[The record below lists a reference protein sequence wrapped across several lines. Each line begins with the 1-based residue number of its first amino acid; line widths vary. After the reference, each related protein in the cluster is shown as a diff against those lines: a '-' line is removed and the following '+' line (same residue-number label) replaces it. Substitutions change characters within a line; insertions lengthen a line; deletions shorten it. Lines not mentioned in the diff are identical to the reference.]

1 MKWKQQG
8 NHMKK
13 ACKKDNRMILWFEVD
28 DTGCGRNLKT
38 FCNDIENSASTCKI
52 RIKLTVSSYL

>member
-1 MKWKQQG
+1 
-8 NHMKK
+8 MKK